1 MVENICLGNNK
12 IIWIFFPPRT
22 WSRTWTAQSKC
33 VAKFLEKKNP
43 DLYLHIDWLS
53 QTYWNNKYGTAKF
66 VLYGVSC
73 ILFLKND
80 VFLSLKFV
88 LIIVNSSDPD
98 EMPKYMFKGFP
109 IYKGLKQIDKTNV
122 RYNH

>member
-1 MVENICLGNNK
+1 MCTLRGLRY
-12 IIWIFFPPRT
+12 FF
-22 WSRTWTAQSKC
+22 
-33 VAKFLEKKNP
+33 LN
-43 DLYLHIDWLS
+43 
-53 QTYWNNKYGTAKF
+53 
-66 VLYGVSC
+66 
-73 ILFLKND
+73 ND

-88 LIIVNSSDPD
+88 FIIVNSSDPD